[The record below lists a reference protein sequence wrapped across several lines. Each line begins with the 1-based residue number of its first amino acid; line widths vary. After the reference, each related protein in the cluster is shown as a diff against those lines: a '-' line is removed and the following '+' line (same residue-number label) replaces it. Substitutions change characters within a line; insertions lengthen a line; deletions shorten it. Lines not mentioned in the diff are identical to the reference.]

1 MIKSFVDN
9 FIKDI
14 YKERIIFELSSNKPN
29 KREKAF
35 TKLLDHKEYFKS
47 DIEKI
52 DLTHLMD
59 EEILKVIHTKYNV
72 KECYSLKFD
81 KKFQLEK
88 AVINTINSY
97 MLDILI
103 IDEKNII
110 YIGEVGDHNA
120 VGMASLKFIAHI
132 WENKNGGSN

>member
-14 YKERIIFELSSNKPN
+14 YKERILFELSSNKPN
-29 KREKAF
+29 KREKVF
-35 TKLLDHKEYFKS
+35 TKLLDYKEYFNS

-59 EEILKVIHTKYNV
+59 EEILKVINAKYNL
-72 KECYSLKFD
+72 KECYSLKYN
-81 KKFQLEK
+81 KKSQLEK
-88 AVINTINSY
+88 AVINTINSQ

-110 YIGEVGDHNA
+110 YIGEVGEHNED
-120 VGMASLKFIAHI
+120 GMASVKFIAHI
-132 WENKNGGSN
+132 

>member
-14 YKERIIFELSSNKPN
+14 YKERILFELSSNKPN

-35 TKLLDHKEYFKS
+35 TKLLDYKEYFNS

-59 EEILKVIHTKYNV
+59 EEILKVINAKYNL
-72 KECYSLKFD
+72 KECYSLKYN
-81 KKFQLEK
+81 KKSQLEK
-88 AVINTINSY
+88 AVINTINSQ

-110 YIGEVGDHNA
+110 YIGEVGDHNEG
-120 VGMASLKFIAHI
+120 GMSSIKFIADI
-132 WENKNGGSN
+132 

>member
-1 MIKSFVDN
+1 MIKSFVEN

-14 YKERIIFELSSNKPN
+14 YKERILFELSSNNPI

-35 TKLLDHKEYFKS
+35 TKLLDYKEYFNS

-52 DLTHLMD
+52 DLTNLMD
-59 EEILKVIHTKYNV
+59 EEILKVISAKYNL
-72 KECYSLKFD
+72 KECYSLKYN
-81 KKFQLEK
+81 KKLQLEK

-110 YIGEVGDHNA
+110 YIGEVGDHNEG
-120 VGMASLKFIAHI
+120 GMSSIKFIADI
-132 WENKNGGSN
+132 